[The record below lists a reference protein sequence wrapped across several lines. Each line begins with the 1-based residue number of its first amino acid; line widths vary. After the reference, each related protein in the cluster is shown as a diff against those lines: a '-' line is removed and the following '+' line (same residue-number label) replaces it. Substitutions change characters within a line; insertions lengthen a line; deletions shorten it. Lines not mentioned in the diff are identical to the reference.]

1 MKQQQLLLVLGILI
15 AAILLGIWARKVS
28 REGFEATPECQYS
41 NGISGFL
48 PFCANDL
55 TNPLNCGTYTSL
67 DEAKIICSGNEN
79 CRGVVE
85 ARFPNRTRYQI
96 RTGPGASDYSS
107 VEKMKNE
114 MISPSDFETTYFIT
128 NLAQCKPNKFASKVR
143 ALGDPP
149 QVSFEGLL
157 KSGAVSVAVGS
168 PMTGGP
174 GSGPPVIERRG
185 PTITVPADM
194 LIAVP
199 AGQTIYNKPTG
210 PRGPGQVQESQ
221 PAILNSIER
230 AINPP
235 PPGSFQ
241 TRLTKEE
248 YDALNITPEERIAL
262 ARFPEALRLK
272 IVDAGR
278 QNIPLREALSPDE
291 LQSVRQFRA
300 NQETQ
305 AATTA

>member
-1 MKQQQLLLVLGILI
+1 VFDPRGP
-15 AAILLGIWARKVS
+15 
-28 REGFEATPECQYS
+28 FYS
-41 NGISGFL
+41 
-48 PFCANDL
+48 
-55 TNPLNCGTYTSL
+55 
-67 DEAKIICSGNEN
+67 
-79 CRGVVE
+79 
-85 ARFPNRTRYQI
+85 I
-96 RTGPGASDYSS
+96 RTGFGSTDYSNL
-107 VEKMKNE
+107 EKMKQE
-114 MISPSDFETTYFIT
+114 MILPSFGNETTFFIT
-128 NLAQCKPNKFASKVR
+128 NLGACKPNSKAFTQGYV
-143 ALGDPP
+143 DPRP
-149 QVSFEGLL
+149 RRTEPPSPD
-157 KSGAVSVAVGS
+157 GS

-199 AGQTIYNKPTG
+199 AAQTIYNKPTG